1 MAYCIMRTRK
11 LKTDGNVG
19 ASVKHALR
27 TRETPN
33 ADPDKTPDNYRWP
46 EDERAAMA
54 RYRDLLPEKV
64 RKNGVRAVELMMT
77 ASPEAYKTMDAE
89 AYLRACDEWARQT
102 FGASNV
108 VQIVHHYDETTP
120 HTSVMVVPID
130 PKGHLNAR
138 HYLGGRDKLRAL
150 QDSFW
155 QAVGKPYGL
164 ERGVRGSRAKHR
176 TIRAY
181 YGSAMAIEASLQPPK
196 RRLMETDDQYRDR
209 YREQIQPLYEQL
221 IDVEARIKRLKYQTA
236 LAIEEAHRTA
246 YEEAQRQVAEAYK
259 EDIARAA
266 ADRHR
271 AEMLAKA
278 MQYRIEQEAR
288 QRAAVQTAELKQKQE
303 QELKKLTADQESLK
317 KRLKTQGKGLDL

>member
-11 LKTDGNVG
+11 LKTDGNVA

-54 RYRDLLPEKV
+54 RYRDLLPQKV
-64 RKNGVRAVELMMT
+64 RKNGVRAVEIMMT

-108 VQIVHHYDETTP
+108 VQTVHHYDESTP
-120 HTSVMVVPID
+120 HTSIIVVPID

-150 QDSFW
+150 QDSFAE
-155 QAVGKPYGL
+155 AVGKPYGL

-221 IDVEARIKRLKYQTA
+221 IDVEARIKRIKYQTA

-278 MQYRIEQEAR
+278 MQDRIEQEAR
-288 QRAAVQTAELKQKQE
+288 QRAAAQTAELKQEQE
-303 QELKKLTADQESLK
+303 KELKKLTTEQESLK